1 VNRAIMAQARQYP
14 GQEKAV
20 IDYYKA
26 NPQAMSSL
34 HAPIYE
40 DKVVDFIFGMAK
52 VTDKP
57 VPAKDLPALAGLDD
71 EDEAAA

>member
-20 IDYYKA
+20 IDYYKSHPDA
-26 NPQAMSSL
+26 VSSL

-57 VPAKDLPALAGLDD
+57 VPAKDLPTLAGLDD